1 MRNTFKKWELL
12 IRVDAD
18 MEKKLMD
25 YKRKTNLSYNE
36 IINESLK
43 HFFDGANKS
52 NVNTNDG
59 GKI

>member
-12 IRVDAD
+12 IRIDPE

-25 YKRKTNLSYNE
+25 HKQKTNLSYNE

-43 HFFDGANKS
+43 QYFDGANKRMDHQS
-52 NVNTNDG
+52 FSGTH
-59 GKI
+59 